1 MQNKAIFFSSR
12 NFQKELDLLTMQ
24 IHKIFCMS
32 LWLIGVQVSAMQEVV
47 ILTGDQPVFLVA
59 LLRAR
64 RRIVLRRVHCVLWQ
78 EGEGCGRLQG

>member
-12 NFQKELDLLTMQ
+12 NFQKEPDLLTMQ

-47 ILTGDQPVFLVA
+47 ILTGDRPVFLVA

-64 RRIVLRRVHCVLWQ
+64 RRIVLRHVHCVL
-78 EGEGCGRLQG
+78 